1 MNRYLKEC
9 SRINVAKKSYQGKIK
24 PMERY
29 LFSIM
34 QVYEAGVCVFMCV
47 YIISYLTWFVK
58 RSLKV
63 GNNNIMDKARLMG
76 INEKTKGI
84 SKDRKWRGRLLI
96 SWYLGYF
103 LFHLKR
109 KKKITENVRHPE
121 LQRTL
126 RYKGLGNATK

>member
-34 QVYEAGVCVFMCV
+34 QVYEAGVCVFLCV
-47 YIISYLTWFVK
+47 YIISYLTCFVK

-76 INEKTKGI
+76 INENTKVI
-84 SKDRKWRGRLLI
+84 SKDRK
-96 SWYLGYF
+96 
-103 LFHLKR
+103 
-109 KKKITENVRHPE
+109 
-121 LQRTL
+121 
-126 RYKGLGNATK
+126 